1 MLFVHLIFRVWV
13 KAAAA
18 IYGGDGMNIPLMFM
32 PTQVIS
38 PTLRRYG
45 ASIGERV
52 RFRSPLVIHNSNLE
66 RNTYY
71 KLLSVGDDCY
81 LGRELFLDLQD
92 EIVIEDQVTISHRV
106 MILTHTDAGS
116 SPLKDE
122 FIRTSQAPVIIRRGA
137 YIGANV
143 TILEGVEIG
152 AASIVAA
159 GAVVTR
165 SVPPATVVAGVPA
178 RVVKNVGEE
187 RGEFR
192 RLRATK

>member
-1 MLFVHLIFRVWV
+1 MHLIFRVWV